1 MLLDGRSCG
10 LGPFIGIRNRLV
22 GVQTLVEHKTLAA
35 VLTKLEARVEQVRR
49 WYSQQ
54 AQDLDAR
61 YPGSTFSKEQL
72 SYGLNGALCVLVSG
86 PFANLSD
93 DFGLV
98 VDLIAQEKA
107 TAWIEKRKVNP
118 NAALAQFRR
127 GLVHRLGLFITRGWS
142 QLIIDRWRDA
152 VTNRPSQSVSA
163 GVGLNAGVDFSSNPR
178 RGGYCGMHVPGA

>member
-1 MLLDGRSCG
+1 M
-10 LGPFIGIRNRLV
+10 
-22 GVQTLVEHKTLAA
+22 
-35 VLTKLEARVEQVRR
+35 
-49 WYSQQ
+49 
-54 AQDLDAR
+54 
-61 YPGSTFSKEQL
+61 
-72 SYGLNGALCVLVSG
+72 NGALCVLVSG

-127 GLVHRLGLFITRGWS
+127 GLVHRLGLFITRGF
-142 QLIIDRWRDA
+142 IIDRWRDA
-152 VTNRPSQSVSA
+152 VTNRPSQPASA
-163 GVGLNAGVDFSSNPR
+163 GVGLNAGVGFSGHPR

>member
-1 MLLDGRSCG
+1 M
-10 LGPFIGIRNRLV
+10 
-22 GVQTLVEHKTLAA
+22 
-35 VLTKLEARVEQVRR
+35 
-49 WYSQQ
+49 
-54 AQDLDAR
+54 
-61 YPGSTFSKEQL
+61 
-72 SYGLNGALCVLVSG
+72 LVSG

-127 GLVHRLGLFITRGWS
+127 GLVHRLGLFITRGWP

-152 VTNRPSQSVSA
+152 VTNRPSQPVSA